1 MLSFQ
6 TTTSQISNFSR
17 TLLKD
22 KYAVFSPSKHQFY
35 IRKRAVLCTFS
46 KAGSL
51 TLEAAVVIPLFLL
64 AMMSVLSFVQVL
76 LIQMRILI
84 PMENVARE
92 MAQYVYLQEKSI
104 GEEVIDSLPG
114 HFVSG
119 GISIAAA
126 RKRIV
131 DAVGEQW
138 LEDCGIVD
146 GKAGLSFLFSR
157 IPDEENMVDVVVH
170 YRVQLKVCFV
180 DIPSIPITQRC
191 CVRGWVGKVPE
202 KEDASTQMVYITDS
216 GTVYHKSLG
225 CRHLQ
230 LSIQQ
235 VYLEDV
241 ASLRNQSGGKYYPCE
256 SCKKSEGLVVYI
268 TDTGNRYH
276 STLSCKGIKRGI
288 QKVTIKEAG
297 TRTACKR
304 CGG

>member
-22 KYAVFSPSKHQFY
+22 KYAEFSPSKHQFY

-76 LIQMRILI
+76 LIQMRLMI

-92 MAQYVYLQEKSI
+92 MAQYVYLQEKSM
-104 GEEVIDSLPG
+104 GEEVFDSLPG
-114 HFVSG
+114 QFVSG

-126 RKRIV
+126 RKKIV

-157 IPDEENMVDVVVH
+157 IPDEENTVDVVVH

-191 CVRGWVGKVPE
+191 CVRGWVGKVP
-202 KEDASTQMVYITDS
+202 KKKDTSTQMVYITDS

-235 VYLEDV
+235 VYIEDV

-288 QKVTIKEAG
+288 RKVTINEAG
-297 TRTACKR
+297 MRTACKR

>member
-22 KYAVFSPSKHQFY
+22 KYAIFLPSKHQFY
-35 IRKRAVLCTFS
+35 IRKRAVLCTFP

-51 TLEAAVVIPLFLL
+51 TLEAAFIIPLFLL

-76 LIQMRILI
+76 LIQMRLMTPI
-84 PMENVARE
+84 ENAARE

-104 GEEVIDSLPG
+104 GEEVFDSLPG
-114 HFVSG
+114 QLVSG
-119 GISIAAA
+119 GISIATA
-126 RKRIV
+126 RKKIV

-138 LEDCGIVD
+138 LEDSGIVD
-146 GKAGLSFLFSR
+146 GKAGLSFLFSK
-157 IPDEENMVDVVVH
+157 IPDEENVVDVVVH
-170 YRVQLKVCFV
+170 YRVQLKGCFV
-180 DIPSIPITQRC
+180 DIPAIPITQRC
-191 CVRGWVGKVPE
+191 CVRGWVGKEPN
-202 KEDASTQMVYITDS
+202 KEETSAQMVYITDS

-241 ASLRNQSGGKYYPCE
+241 ASLRNLSGGKYYPCE
-256 SCKKSEGLVVYI
+256 SCKNPAGLVVYI

-288 QKVTIKEAG
+288 RKVTIKEAA